1 MATAVRTIR
10 AVFTLAVLTPCVLL
24 LTLSAASSHVFS
36 VNVPHLFQASPHQA
50 VSRQAFARHHGMQG
64 VSPSNVTGTYDGP
77 HTGTLDV
84 LELPRK
90 RIQFYLIV
98 LEDVPPSKGPDQGE
112 ASGIVPLRHGLAV
125 YHIPVDLDNPDRG
138 GGTLTLRFSRGKV
151 RVSQEGDMEFGAG
164 VSASGTYIRHS
175 RKPPKFN
182 KEGESI

>member
-1 MATAVRTIR
+1 MVTAACTIR
-10 AVFTLAVLTPCVLL
+10 VACALTVLTPCVLL
-24 LTLSAASSHVFS
+24 LSLSAASSHVSS
-36 VNVPHLFQASPHQA
+36 VNVPHLLQASPHQA
-50 VSRQAFARHHGMQG
+50 ASRQASARHYGTQG
-64 VSPSNVTGTYDGP
+64 VSPSSVTGTYDGP

-84 LELPRK
+84 LELPGK

-98 LEDVPPSKGPDQGE
+98 LEDVPPSRGPDQGE
-112 ASGIVPLRHGLAV
+112 ASGIVPLRHGVAV

-164 VSASGTYIRHS
+164 VGASGTYIRHS

-182 KEGESI
+182 KDGESI